1 MRLAGSKY
9 RPANRQADNPP
20 SLTVWSFVMQYA
32 FPLLAIFIWAGNT
45 VINKLAVGVIY
56 PTEISFYRWLL
67 AGLLFT
73 PFLLKPVIANWSVIR
88 PNLGKIFILGLLG
101 MVIYQSLAY
110 FAAALTSATNMGIIL
125 SLMPLMV
132 LTLSIISLGQ
142 RLTAGA
148 LVGAVLS
155 FAGVLVVVS
164 NGSLEV
170 LLAHGLNL
178 GDAMML
184 IATLAYAIYS
194 TLLKKWQL
202 RLPPLQM
209 LYLQVLVAIVLL
221 FPLYVVSPKVGPNL
235 HNIGLVLYACVLA
248 SMLAP
253 LAWMKAVAVLGPSRT
268 SLFFNL
274 LPLITALIAA
284 VVLNEQLHAYHVI
297 GGALTLGGV
306 ILSERWR
313 TPLRPIKD

>member
-1 MRLAGSKY
+1 
-9 RPANRQADNPP
+9 
-20 SLTVWSFVMQYA
+20 MQYA
-32 FPLLAIFIWAGNT
+32 YPLLAIFIWAGNT
-45 VINKLAVGVIY
+45 VINKLAVGAIY

-73 PFLLKPVIANWSVIR
+73 PFLLKPVIANWPVIR
-88 PNLGKIFILGLLG
+88 PNLGKIFTLGLLG

-164 NGSLEV
+164 NGSLGV

-209 LYLQVLVAIVLL
+209 LYLQVLVAIVVL
-221 FPLYVVSPKVGPNL
+221 FPLYLMSPKVGPNL

-284 VVLNEQLHAYHVI
+284 VVLNEHLHAYHLI

-313 TPLRPIKD
+313 TPLRAIKD

>member
-1 MRLAGSKY
+1 M
-9 RPANRQADNPP
+9 
-20 SLTVWSFVMQYA
+20 
-32 FPLLAIFIWAGNT
+32 
-45 VINKLAVGVIY
+45 AV
-56 PTEISFYRWLL
+56 
-67 AGLLFT
+67 
-73 PFLLKPVIANWSVIR
+73 
-88 PNLGKIFILGLLG
+88 
-101 MVIYQSLAY
+101 YQSLAY
-110 FAAALTSATNMGIIL
+110 YAAARTSATNMGIIL

-155 FAGVLVVVS
+155 FFGVLVVVS
-164 NGSLEV
+164 SGSLGT
-170 LLAHGLNL
+170 LLDQGLNL

-184 IATLAYAIYS
+184 VATLAYAIYS

-209 LYLQVLVAIVLL
+209 LYLQVLVAIVVLL
-221 FPLYVVSPKVGPNL
+221 PLYLISPKVGPTV

-248 SMLAP
+248 SMIAP
-253 LAWMKAVAVLGPSRT
+253 LAWMKAVALLGPSRT
-268 SLFFNL
+268 TLFFNL

-284 VVLNEQLHAYHVI
+284 VVLKEQLHLFHLV

-306 ILSERWR
+306 ILSERWT
-313 TPLRPIKD
+313 TPVRNIR

>member
-1 MRLAGSKY
+1 
-9 RPANRQADNPP
+9 
-20 SLTVWSFVMQYA
+20 MQYA

-73 PFLLKPVIANWSVIR
+73 PFVLKPVIANWSVIR
-88 PNLGKIFILGLLG
+88 PNVGKIFILGLLG

-142 RLTAGA
+142 RLTVGA

-164 NGSLEV
+164 NGSLEA

-274 LPLITALIAA
+274 LPLMTALIAA

-306 ILSERWR
+306 ILSERWT
-313 TPLRPIKD
+313 TPLGKSRPVEIR

>member
-9 RPANRQADNPP
+9 RPANRQADNPS
-20 SLTVWSFVMQYA
+20 SLTVWSFLMQYA

-132 LTLSIISLGQ
+132 LALSIISLGQ

-148 LVGAVLS
+148 LVGAALS

-164 NGSLEV
+164 NGSLKA

-221 FPLYVVSPKVGPNL
+221 RCTWCRPKSAPTCTT
-235 HNIGLVLYACVLA
+235 LVWCCMRVCWRPC
-248 SMLAP
+248 S
-253 LAWMKAVAVLGPSRT
+253 
-268 SLFFNL
+268 
-274 LPLITALIAA
+274 
-284 VVLNEQLHAYHVI
+284 H
-297 GGALTLGGV
+297 
-306 ILSERWR
+306 RW
-313 TPLRPIKD
+313 PG